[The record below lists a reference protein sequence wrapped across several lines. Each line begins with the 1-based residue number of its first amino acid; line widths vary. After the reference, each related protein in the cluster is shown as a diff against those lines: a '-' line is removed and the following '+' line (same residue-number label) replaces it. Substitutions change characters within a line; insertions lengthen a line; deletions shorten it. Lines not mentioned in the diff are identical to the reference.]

1 MKTLLVR
8 TSAALALLAGV
19 SAACSA
25 WADDLN
31 YVPFPNV
38 RAPHLPTPNAADTGE
53 VNKDIQFIA
62 DRQAIINHV
71 TAYSYLIDE
80 GRWDEWY
87 ALFANDFEF
96 VNTTPELGT
105 VTVKGM
111 EAFKA
116 LVNERY
122 IIPGKTSRAVRR
134 HTMGN
139 VNVINQTANTATVRT
154 YMLISNV
161 PDSDKL
167 LTLTTGTYNANLE
180 KRNGKWTITR
190 WYIEADAPLAPSQL
204 PEGFLPGVV
213 TYVPD
218 PFIQIPDAVVGP
230 VKGGLVTP
238 LDRPAGDPMSGHLYT
253 PSALMSWK
261 GADFVL
267 VDYLTDTK
275 SVASF
280 LPEQVTT
287 MPIKDVPGY
296 AAVKLIWAHY
306 RESSFQPYDEF
317 FVSIPCLYKGQLY
330 LYVPLIYV
338 DNDEALA
345 AGREL
350 GGWPK
355 KLGAMKMEQFGSEY
369 LVSFSRQGETLVSAS
384 FNVGSK
390 LFSTP
395 LPADKPVTLGYP
407 YNLTLPLPAPNG
419 KPQESFPLPTATL
432 KVIPGVGSDSPAPVV
447 AQLIGANWRLSG
459 TFNGSS
465 DVSLKFNAQS
475 ENDPFYKLPIL
486 KVLDA
491 VVVHG
496 EMDLAL
502 KEITVLDDL
511 LAKK

>member
-1 MKTLLVR
+1 MKHNAVR
-8 TSAALALLAGV
+8 AAQAVALAISISPASVSLAQQT
-19 SAACSA
+19 
-25 WADDLN
+25 N

-38 RAPHLPTPNAADTGE
+38 RAPHLPTANAADSGA
-53 VNKDIQFIA
+53 VNTDVQFIA

-87 ALFANDFEF
+87 ALFSDDFEF

-111 EAFKA
+111 AAFKA

-122 IIPGKTSRAVRR
+122 IIPGRTSRAIRR

-139 VNVINQTANTATVRT
+139 VNVIAQTPTTAIVRT

-167 LTLTTGTYNANLE
+167 LTLTTGTYNGTLE

-230 VKGGLVTP
+230 IKGSVVTP
-238 LDRPAGDPMSGHLYT
+238 IDRPATDSAAGHLYT
-253 PSALMSWK
+253 PSALMTWK
-261 GADFVL
+261 NADFVL

-275 SVASF
+275 SVAAF

-287 MPIKDVPGY
+287 LPIPDVPGY

-355 KLGAMKMEQFGSEY
+355 KFGEIKMRQFGKDY
-369 LVSFSRQGETLVSAS
+369 QVSFSRQGQPLVSAS
-384 FNVGSK
+384 FTLGSK

-407 YNLTLPLPAPNG
+407 YNLTLPLPPPSG
-419 KPQESFPLPTATL
+419 SPQESFPLPTATL
-432 KVIPGVGSDSPAPVV
+432 KVIPGVGSDSPPPVV

-459 TFNGSS
+459 NFNGSS
-465 DVSLKFNAQS
+465 NVSLGFNNQS
-475 ENDPFYKLPIL
+475 DDDPFYKLPVL

-491 VVVHG
+491 VVVRG